1 MQYQSWI
8 TKTACPSSGDQDK
21 NILTTRICGYELST
35 VLSHYKLPKAAK
47 GCPKEIDSN
56 PLPSSP
62 ETFGS
67 QPRKTKVT
75 KSRLQ
80 DFTSV
85 VDLCD
90 FKEKTNKKSKKAREA
105 NRQRE
110 MMLDS
115 ISNKE
120 LPPSP
125 AREEPLSLS
134 RAPPAA
140 PATTPATPVPAAT
153 PATPAPLAAR
163 APSATPAPVPEAPKQ
178 AKKEPNQK
186 LSKAEKKRANKREKG
201 EAAAAP
207 KVEEKSAEKEVEKTT
222 VSASAVSAPVAK
234 SDVTQVFCTRPTA
247 TCI

>member
-1 MQYQSWI
+1 MSLLWW
-8 TKTACPSSGDQDK
+8 SGQK
-21 NILTTRICGYELST
+21 FILTTGICEYELST

-56 PLPSSP
+56 PPPSSP
-62 ETFGS
+62 ETPGS

-80 DFTSV
+80 DYTSV
-85 VDLCD
+85 LDLCD

-125 AREEPLSLS
+125 AREEPLPLA
-134 RAPPAA
+134 RALPAA
-140 PATTPATPVPAAT
+140 PAAPAAA
-153 PATPAPLAAR
+153 PAAPAAPAAR
-163 APSATPAPVPEAPKQ
+163 APSATPAPALTPAPEAPKQ

-186 LSKAEKKRANKREKG
+186 LSKAEKKRANKREKE

-207 KVEEKSAEKEVEKTT
+207 KVEEKPAEKTVEKVVAT
-222 VSASAVSAPVAK
+222 ASAVSVPVAK
-234 SDVTQVFCTRPTA
+234 SDVAQVFCTRPSA
-247 TCI
+247 TCIWVL

>member
-1 MQYQSWI
+1 MNYQ
-8 TKTACPSSGDQDK
+8 
-21 NILTTRICGYELST
+21 LF
-35 VLSHYKLPKAAK
+35 LSHYKLPKAAK

-62 ETFGS
+62 ETHGS

-80 DFTSV
+80 DYTSV
-85 VDLCD
+85 VELCD

-125 AREEPLSLS
+125 AREEPLA
-134 RAPPAA
+134 RATPAA
-140 PATTPATPVPAAT
+140 PAAPAARAPSAT
-153 PATPAPLAAR
+153 PAAPAAR
-163 APSATPAPVPEAPKQ
+163 APSATPAPASEAPKP

-186 LSKAEKKRANKREKG
+186 LSKAEKKRANKREKE
-201 EAAAAP
+201 EAAATS
-207 KVEEKSAEKEVEKTT
+207 KVETKTAEKV
-222 VSASAVSAPVAK
+222 VAAASVASAVIGPPAK
-234 SDVTQVFCTRPTA
+234 SDVAQVFCTRPTA
-247 TCI
+247 TCV